1 VFGIRLQGDQTVRD
15 VLEHLYVL
23 LPVLDNS
30 KHYYVEQSEIDKL
43 LDHGGTWLALHP
55 ERDLI
60 ARRYLRYKRPLIS
73 SLLQRLAELDAP
85 IDGEI
90 APDADAAQ
98 EEEAGAASA
107 AEPVPGLHEQR
118 LQEVLAA
125 IREIEATSLLD
136 LGCGEGR
143 LLQLALKDRQLT
155 RILGMD
161 VSSQALARARRRVHW
176 DTMPPLQKKR
186 VDIVLG
192 SLLYRDQRL
201 AGFDAAALVEVIE
214 HLDAA
219 RLRAMER
226 VVFRHARPRRIIVTT
241 PNHEYNVHWA
251 QLGADR
257 MRHKDHRFEWTR
269 EECRKWA
276 EQMANT
282 YGYRFTFRG
291 IGPEAADIGAPSHM
305 VIFDLKDIL

>member
-1 VFGIRLQGDQTVRD
+1 
-15 VLEHLYVL
+15 L

-43 LDHGGTWLALHP
+43 LAHSGTWLALHP
-55 ERDLI
+55 ERELI

-73 SLLQRLAELDAP
+73 SLMQRLAELEAP

-90 APDADAAQ
+90 AQDADAAQ
-98 EEEAGAASA
+98 GEEVGGAPP

-118 LQEVLAA
+118 LQAVLSAVQ
-125 IREIEATSLLD
+125 EIQATSLLD

-143 LLQLALKDRQLT
+143 LLQQALKDRHLT

-192 SLLYRDQRL
+192 SLLYRDKRL
-201 AGFDAAALVEVIE
+201 SGFDAAALVEVIE

-226 VVFRHARPRRIIVTT
+226 VVFRYARPRRVIVTT
-241 PNHEYNVHWA
+241 PNHEYNVHWT
-251 QLGADR
+251 QLGGDR

-269 EECRKWA
+269 TECRLWA
-276 EQMANT
+276 EQVAST
-282 YGYRFTFRG
+282 YNYRFALTG
-291 IGPEAADIGAPSHM
+291 IGPEEADIGAPSQM
-305 VIFDLKDIL
+305 VIFDYVNFEKGMP